1 MSIKAVPNQNCIQK
15 ALASTFAASAT
26 SCTLS
31 EDISALLST
40 VSEDNPGV
48 FVVDRVD
55 SNGTATPTKR
65 EYCTF
70 TGVSTTTLSGITRN
84 ADSSGSDQ
92 EHSTGAV
99 VEFVMDALWGQS
111 VVDTF
116 DVEHDADGTHDTTK
130 VVDLTTAQTLT
141 NKTLTSPV
149 INTPTLTATAAAL
162 TSPKITTAIA
172 DSGGNELI
180 KVTATASA
188 VNEITLANA
197 ATGGNPTVTAS
208 GGDDNVGIDF
218 KIKGTGTVR
227 KPASVVVQVVDG
239 AVSLSTGDGKAYIT
253 IPEELNGT
261 NLVGVHAQT
270 ITASSTATSTLI
282 QIRNVTDGQDMLTWP
297 IQIDALENNSA
308 SAASIAII
316 NTSYDDV
323 ATNDLLAIDIDQT
336 SSTAPKG
343 LIVRLRFA
351 LP

>member
-15 ALASTFAASAT
+15 TLASTFAASAT

-141 NKTLTSPV
+141 NKTLTSPK
-149 INTPTLTATAAAL
+149 INEDVAL
-162 TSPKITTAIA
+162 TSTAT
-172 DSGGNELI
+172 ELNLLHE
-180 KVTATASA
+180 VTA
-188 VNEITLANA
+188 
-197 ATGGNPTVTAS
+197 
-208 GGDDNVGIDF
+208 
-218 KIKGTGTVR
+218 
-227 KPASVVVQVVDG
+227 
-239 AVSLSTGDGKAYIT
+239 
-253 IPEELNGT
+253 
-261 NLVGVHAQT
+261 LV
-270 ITASSTATSTLI
+270 TASSTDTLTNKTLTSPVINTGLSGTAKASGAEVTTGTADDKFVTPKAIGDAGINTRLASKIITGTRDMTAASGDVDYTGVGFQPTAVIAIANVDGNYQHSIGISDSSVGEYCVSPNAANALYQRSTLI
-282 QIRNVTDGQDMLTWP
+282 WLETGGAAQSAVVKQYGSDGFTLTWTK
-297 IQIDALENNSA
+297 ANSPSGTA
-308 SAASIAII
+308 KII
-316 NTSYDDV
+316 F
-323 ATNDLLAIDIDQT
+323 LCF
-336 SSTAPKG
+336 
-343 LIVRLRFA
+343 R
-351 LP
+351 

>member
-48 FVVDRVD
+48 FVVDRID

-141 NKTLTSPV
+141 NKTLTAPIIATIS
-149 INTPTLTATAAAL
+149 NTGTVTLPTATDTLVGKATTDVLTNKTVVQKVTSYTPEAAATATLNLTTGNIHSITMPEGNITIAISNEAVGQCFLIEITQDATGSRTVTWFSTIRWTGGSAPTLT
-162 TSPKITTAIA
+162 TTANKR
-172 DSGGNELI
+172 DVFGFR
-180 KVTATASA
+180 V
-188 VNEITLANA
+188 
-197 ATGGNPTVTAS
+197 
-208 GGDDNVGIDF
+208 
-218 KIKGTGTVR
+218 TGTDTY
-227 KPASVVVQVVDG
+227 DG
-239 AVSLSTGDGKAYIT
+239 YIV
-253 IPEELNGT
+253 GM
-261 NLVGVHAQT
+261 NL
-270 ITASSTATSTLI
+270 
-282 QIRNVTDGQDMLTWP
+282 
-297 IQIDALENNSA
+297 
-308 SAASIAII
+308 
-316 NTSYDDV
+316 
-323 ATNDLLAIDIDQT
+323 
-336 SSTAPKG
+336 
-343 LIVRLRFA
+343 
-351 LP
+351 

>member
-40 VSEDNPGV
+40 VSTDNPGV
-48 FVVDRVD
+48 FVVDRID

-149 INTPTLTATAAAL
+149 INTGLSGTAKATGAEVTTGTEDAKFVTPKAIGDAGVNTRLKSKVLNITRDMTAASGAVAYTGVGFQPSAMWVYAVISGSTNQFSMGFCDSAL
-162 TSPKITTAIA
+162 DELFMLQDSAGNIYPLTNKLLKVES
-172 DSGGNELI
+172 SGGNAQEC
-180 KVTATASA
+180 V
-188 VNEITLANA
+188 VNSFDSDGFTLGWTKTNS
-197 ATGGNPTVTAS
+197 P
-208 GGDDNVGIDF
+208 
-218 KIKGTGTVR
+218 TGTVT
-227 KPASVVVQVVDG
+227 V
-239 AVSLSTGDGKAYIT
+239 
-253 IPEELNGT
+253 
-261 NLVGVHAQT
+261 
-270 ITASSTATSTLI
+270 
-282 QIRNVTDGQDMLTWP
+282 MC
-297 IQIDALENNSA
+297 
-308 SAASIAII
+308 
-316 NTSYDDV
+316 
-323 ATNDLLAIDIDQT
+323 LLF
-336 SSTAPKG
+336 
-343 LIVRLRFA
+343 R
-351 LP
+351 